1 MVVRTIC
8 GAHPCCFQQGD
19 EFCGDLAQLG
29 TLAVE
34 FFKQTLRLVQVSVIC
49 FSTAYI
55 SGHEISLLSLSAFRE
70 RRASI
75 TSIIFSVA
83 ENFSSAGELAQ
94 EIKKPGQA
102 GLQKQKNSK

>member
-34 FFKQTLRLVQVSVIC
+34 LIEQTL
-49 FSTAYI
+49 
-55 SGHEISLLSLSAFRE
+55 
-70 RRASI
+70 
-75 TSIIFSVA
+75 
-83 ENFSSAGELAQ
+83 
-94 EIKKPGQA
+94 
-102 GLQKQKNSK
+102 

>member
-34 FFKQTLRLVQVSVIC
+34 FFKQTLRLVQVSVLC

-55 SGHEISLLSLSAFRE
+55 SGHEISLLSLRAFRE
-70 RRASI
+70 RQASVI
-75 TSIIFSVA
+75 SIMFKA
-83 ENFSSAGELAQ
+83 
-94 EIKKPGQA
+94 
-102 GLQKQKNSK
+102 

>member
-34 FFKQTLRLVQVSVIC
+34 LIEQTLRLVQVSIIC
-49 FSTAYI
+49 VSTAYI
-55 SGHEISLLSLSAFRE
+55 RGHEVSPLSLRAFRE
-70 RRASI
+70 RRAAI
-75 TSIIFSVA
+75 ISIIV
-83 ENFSSAGELAQ
+83 
-94 EIKKPGQA
+94 
-102 GLQKQKNSK
+102 

>member
-34 FFKQTLRLVQVSVIC
+34 LFEQTLRLAQVSAIC

-55 SGHEISLLSLSAFRE
+55 SGHEISLLSLRAFRE
-70 RRASI
+70 RK
-75 TSIIFSVA
+75 TSIISITLKA
-83 ENFSSAGELAQ
+83 
-94 EIKKPGQA
+94 
-102 GLQKQKNSK
+102 

>member
-34 FFKQTLRLVQVSVIC
+34 LIEQTLCLVQVSVIC
-49 FSTAYI
+49 FSTAHI
-55 SGHEISLLSLSAFRE
+55 SGHEVSLLSFRAFRE
-70 RRASI
+70 RRAAIS
-75 TSIIFSVA
+75 SIIVKA
-83 ENFSSAGELAQ
+83 
-94 EIKKPGQA
+94 
-102 GLQKQKNSK
+102 

>member
-34 FFKQTLRLVQVSVIC
+34 LFEQTLRLVQVSIIC
-49 FSTAYI
+49 FSTVHV
-55 SGHEISLLSLSAFRE
+55 SGHEVSQLLLRAFRS
-70 RRASI
+70 ASI
-75 TSIIFSVA
+75 IR
-83 ENFSSAGELAQ
+83 
-94 EIKKPGQA
+94 
-102 GLQKQKNSK
+102 